1 LESSIGRR
9 KKKEGRKKEE
19 KVEGG
24 VKWKWRKCG
33 GRRDEVGGGRSR
45 SRSRSRSRRSRRS
58 RRRRGKR
65 EEKVMEG
72 EWCLVF
78 RR

>member
-1 LESSIGRR
+1 
-9 KKKEGRKKEE
+9 
-19 KVEGG
+19 